1 MKKLLLALGSLI
13 IFSCASTQKLE
24 TMKPEPNA
32 AASIKYMSETSFVH
46 LPITLT
52 LKDIEKQINKQLTG
66 LIYNDSILDDDDIK
80 LKVWKKAPIQLSFEK
95 GKLLTVLP
103 LRVDATY
110 QYGFDKMGIKLKDSR
125 DFKLNGTVSLLSEIG
140 LTNWQIKTKTS
151 IKNLQWD
158 ESPTM
163 SIAGKNMPITY
174 LINPAIRLF
183 KGKIEK
189 SIDEAI
195 LETMDF
201 KPQVIEA
208 LDKISEP
215 FLMSETYESWL
226 RIVPIELYTTEA
238 QINPKEVTVEMGLKC
253 LMETHVGKQ
262 PDKKFDSK
270 KVVLKPV
277 SKMPDRITANI
288 VAVSTYKEASR
299 IMTKNFQDEEFGEGK
314 KKVKVNKVEL
324 WHKDGKMIIAL
335 NLSGSVNGS
344 IYLSGFPQ
352 YNQETQEIYF
362 DQLDYVLD
370 TKSVLMR
377 TANWMAQG
385 YVLKKLRDMCRYS
398 IKPNMEEGKAQI
410 LSYMNN
416 YSPMNGVVVNGAIE
430 SFEFEKIQLTDQAIL
445 AYLKGTGN
453 VKIKI
458 DGMD

>member
-1 MKKLLLALGSLI
+1 MKKLALALILLLTM
-13 IFSCASTQKLE
+13 SCATTQKLD
-24 TMKPEPNA
+24 TQKPEANA
-32 AASIKYMSETSFVH
+32 AEAITYMSETSFVH

-52 LKDIEKQINKQLTG
+52 LKEIEKQINKQLDG
-66 LIYNDSILDDDDIK
+66 LIFNDSILDDDDIK
-80 LKVWKKAPIQLSFEK
+80 FKVWKKAPIQLKYEN
-95 GKLLTVLP
+95 GKLLTILP

-110 QYGFDKMGIKLKDSR
+110 QYGFDRMGIKLKDSR
-125 DFKLNGTVSLLSEIG
+125 DFRLNGTVSLLSEIG

-189 SIDEAI
+189 NIDEAI
-195 LETMDF
+195 LESMDF
-201 KPQVIEA
+201 KPQVMEA

-226 RIVPIELYTTEA
+226 RVVPIELYTTEA
-238 QINPKEVTVEMGLKC
+238 QINSKEVSVEMGLKC

-262 PDKKFDSK
+262 PAKKFDSK

-277 SKMPDRITANI
+277 SKMPDRINANI
-288 VAVSTYKEASR
+288 IAVSTYTEASR
-299 IMTKNFQDEEFGEGK
+299 IMTKNFQNQEFGEGK
-314 KKVKVNKVEL
+314 KKIRVNKVDL
-324 WHKDGKMIIAL
+324 WHRDGKMIIAL
-335 NLSGSVNGS
+335 NLSGSVNGT

-352 YNQETQEIYF
+352 YNPETQEIFF
-362 DQLDYVLD
+362 DQLDYVID

-385 YVLKKLRDMCRYS
+385 FVLKKLREMCRYS
-398 IKPNMEEGKAQI
+398 IKPNMDEGKTQI
-410 LSYMNN
+410 LSYLNN
-416 YSPMNGVVVNGAIE
+416 YSPMNGVVVNGNIE
-430 SFEFEKIQLTDQAIL
+430 SFEFEKVQLTNQAIL
-445 AYLKGTGN
+445 AYLKGTGK
-453 VKIKI
+453 VRIMI